1 MRNFLC
7 IAILLNILEIKNS
20 RDKLTKLL
28 MIKSFYTDSR
38 KFVVCRINY
47 DPTKE
52 RISSK
57 IYGNSHKVEVG
68 S

>member
-1 MRNFLC
+1 
-7 IAILLNILEIKNS
+7 
-20 RDKLTKLL
+20 

-57 IYGNSHKVEVG
+57 VYGNSHKVEVG
-68 S
+68 FISCIRQCKSEASKCSFSTVHVTYAYM